1 MIAAAVYSMMILC
14 LVGTSAL
21 ILVWFVSGDG
31 GTDGARLE
39 KEDAAAK
46 HARMI
51 ERIRHKGGLR

>member
-1 MIAAAVYSMMILC
+1 MITAAVYAMAILS
-14 LVGTSAL
+14 LAGTAAL

-31 GTDGARLE
+31 GTVEDGARME
-39 KEDAAAK
+39 RDK